1 MYHEILHLDL
11 GADSVNE
18 NPNPQTH
25 DLKIEIPVELDKN
38 ELGYYQT
45 KVYGPERAKILARY
59 KPVLSDDF
67 ETGYYIQRNG
77 RSK

>member
-11 GADSVNE
+11 GADSVNG

-25 DLKIEIPVELDKN
+25 DLTIDIRVNKF
-38 ELGYYQT
+38 GYYKT
-45 KVYGPERAKILARY
+45 EAYGPERAKVLARY
-59 KPVLSDDF
+59 TPVLANDF
-67 ETGYYIQRNG
+67 ETGYYTQRDD